1 MFRKY
6 YLYIIFQL
14 LGFCV
19 IAQNKVDRI
28 PYGTSNVDPGYSY
41 ALNSRDII
49 GGLQYSFL
57 QNDSLTLNFSPNAV
71 QNNEIGSRQ
80 IGSIMDMVLKSTNR
94 DNIDWT
100 MFLFSNTP
108 IVEFSD
114 NSKTMFVD
122 SVKLMT
128 TDTSYNIY
136 GYAKFNNQLK
146 ISIKIKLLPNSPIVK
161 IKVKLKNKSNS
172 TIVGNWGYVLDPE
185 EPTQENS
192 YIPGKGTNYGIVSS
206 GWTSNYVY
214 SGILGNGKSTF
225 QNHAIAWIKNVPN
238 KLYGFSYSF
247 GINYDINLKSQDST
261 LIEFYQLTAVA
272 NKTYP
277 NGAVSCI
284 TNWTDKLY
292 DYDPELAINYQ
303 IVAGK
308 VEGADNTNVRDAYV
322 RLYKDINTLVAE
334 VKTNEIGEYKLIV
347 PKLTLNTIY
356 VVTAEK
362 IGYLKQS
369 RKFQL
374 KSKKPL
380 NIDFLIKDKLA
391 LKVALV
397 DASFTKNIKS
407 EGLLT
412 STNGDLILENNF
424 FVMAI
429 SAKQNMPNS
438 LSKKGTILDFYNK
451 TQELDLVD
459 WIKISKISSSFDTL
473 DSWWQNDNVW
483 IDTIYISEKYLN
495 KVVVKT
501 EGKLTRSLA
510 SGPLKNYEYII
521 ELADT
526 SLVINTKVKVI
537 NEYTLEAYQKYVSVK
552 TSIINS
558 STDTNS
564 IYFGDIVKLGGGN
577 EKSYVPGVGEI
588 SGDFGQSRDFL
599 NSPIQPWFA
608 NYTKYSVS
616 YGIIYND
623 KPDNVYAVKRWGAS
637 VSQYK
642 VEPNSSL
649 IINRNIVIAV
659 NNTNNL
665 FRQKAIYNVYK
676 SLAKSK
682 SNFVANVFFSK
693 KMLMKSDT
701 LVVTIKYYNFT
712 PSDVIL
718 NASIENPPIFRA
730 ISVQKNNVFIPK
742 NDSVIVKLYYVAI
755 AGGKSNFIF
764 NYQEQNKYLFQ
775 ENYQIF
781 VNGPGWFRGDNHT
794 HSTFSDGINSLEE
807 NVKYARDLGLSFLT
821 ATDHNTTTHFNE
833 INRLSGIYKDM
844 VLMAGEEITTS
855 RGHCLAYNI
864 NTLVPWNLSIYTEQN
879 IIDSVNRQHNSF
891 GKAFAYIAH
900 PNDPIYNWKNLNLN
914 NLKGLEV
921 WNSYNLEFN
930 FKDSESKKS
939 FAQWDSLNS
948 IGMKLFGIANSD
960 AHNSITV
967 GANYIVAKLD
977 TFSKQEVLKVLRDK
991 GCFYGSNGPELDF
1004 TIDGVE
1010 MGGTVNIPMVSENLF
1025 CKIYANSNSDD
1036 LIREVRLIRNGQ
1048 VIETWNPNS
1057 KSILV
1062 KQVLPALAEDFYR
1075 IEVDCGN
1082 GYAFSNP
1089 IWINQNLIS
1098 PNSSLNNSNKDSS
1111 IAISVF
1117 EKSVLSINPNP
1128 ANSEF
1133 EVLGLIPDVKYHYSL
1148 KTLQGRTISA
1158 GELSDANNTIQLN
1171 DITSD
1176 IYILHVY
1183 PEMET
1188 TAIKR
1193 LLVVV
1198 KKD

>member
-1 MFRKY
+1 MIRKY
-6 YLYIIFQL
+6 YLYIIFQIL
-14 LGFCV
+14 SICAT
-19 IAQNKVDRI
+19 AQTKVDRI

-136 GYAKFNNQLK
+136 GYAKFSNQLK

-172 TIVGNWGYVLDPE
+172 TIVGNWGYVVDPE

-192 YIPGKGTNYGIVSS
+192 YIPGRGTNYGVVSS

-501 EGKLTRSLA
+501 EGKLTRSLT
-510 SGPLKNYEYII
+510 SGPLKNYERII

-526 SLVINTKVKVI
+526 SLIINSQVKIV
-537 NEYTLEAYQKYVSVK
+537 NEYTLEASQNYVTIK

-558 STDTNS
+558 SSDTNI
-564 IYFGDIVKLGGGN
+564 IYFGDIIKLGGGN
-577 EKSYVPGVGEI
+577 EKSYIPGVGEI
-588 SGDFGQSRDFL
+588 SNDFGQSQDFL
-599 NSPIQPWFA
+599 KTPVQPWFA
-608 NYTKYSVS
+608 NYSKYSVS
-616 YGIIYND
+616 YGVIFD
-623 KPDNVYAVKRWGAS
+623 EKPDYVYAVRRWGSS
-637 VSQYK
+637 VSKYTIK
-642 VEPNSSL
+642 PTSTV
-649 IINRNIVIAV
+649 IVTRHITIAA

-665 FRQKAIYNVYK
+665 FRQNAIYNIYK

-682 SNFVANVFFSK
+682 SNFVTNVLFSK
-693 KMLMKSDT
+693 KQLVKNDT
-701 LVVTIKYYNFT
+701 LTVTVKYYNFT
-712 PSDVIL
+712 PVDINLYS
-718 NASIENPPIFRA
+718 SIEHPQIFRS
-730 ISVQKNNVFIPK
+730 ISIQQNNIFIPK
-742 NDSVIVKLYYVAI
+742 YDSLSIKLYYVAV

-764 NYQEQNKYLFQ
+764 NYHEQNKYLFQ
-775 ENYQIF
+775 ESYQVF
-781 VNGPGWFRGDNHT
+781 VNAPGWFRGDNHT
-794 HSTFSDGINSLEE
+794 HSTFSDGGSTLEN
-807 NVKYARDLGLSFLT
+807 NVIFARDFGLSFLT
-821 ATDHNTTTHFNE
+821 ATEHNTTAHFGE
-833 INRLSGIYKDM
+833 INRLAGIYKDM
-844 VLMAGEEITTS
+844 VLMAGEEITTTK
-855 RGHCLAYNI
+855 GHCLAYNI

-879 IIDSVNRQHNSF
+879 IIDSVNRQHNAF

-914 NLKGLEV
+914 NLKGLEI

-930 FKDSESKKS
+930 FKDPESKKT
-939 FAQWDSLNS
+939 FAQWDSLNL
-948 IGMKLFGIANSD
+948 IGHKLFGLSNSD
-960 AHNSITV
+960 AHSAINV

-977 TFSKQEVLKVLRDK
+977 TFSKNEVLRVMRDK
-991 GCFYGSNGPELDF
+991 GCFYGSNGPEIEF
-1004 TIDGVE
+1004 NINNAE
-1010 MGGTVNIPMVSENLF
+1010 MGSTISLNEEFKAVPL
-1025 CKIYANSNSDD
+1025 KIVAKSGNNNVITE
-1036 LIREVRLIRNGQ
+1036 LRLIKNGFLL
-1048 VIETWNPNS
+1048 EKWNPN
-1057 KSILV
+1057 KSQFNLKKIITIS
-1062 KQVLPALAEDFYR
+1062 PNDFFR
-1075 IEVDCGN
+1075 IEVECGN
-1082 GYAFSNP
+1082 GFAFSNP
-1089 IWINQNLIS
+1089 IWITQNPSI
-1098 PNSSLNNSNKDSS
+1098 NNFYKVENKLNNDFNSNLT
-1111 IAISVF
+1111 II
-1117 EKSVLSINPNP
+1117 PNP
-1128 ANSEF
+1128 AKDF
-1133 EVLGLIPDVKYHYSL
+1133 IKIDGLLPKATYHYIL
-1148 KTLQGRTISA
+1148 KNLQGR
-1158 GELSDANNTIQLN
+1158 E
-1171 DITSD
+1171 ITSGIISNSD
-1176 IYILHVY
+1176 NLIHLQELESDFLILSIF
-1183 PEMET
+1183 PELAESKT
-1188 TAIKR
+1188 VR
-1193 LLVVV
+1193 LLLVI